1 MIMAGYSIHVMFRD
15 CVMCRV
21 DLSGVDVYYGSGL
34 AIR

>member
-1 MIMAGYSIHVMFRD
+1 MIMAGYSMFRD